1 MLSQSSS
8 FYVTLPSNGSKD
20 VYPNNK
26 PNSYKN
32 QFPRALQLDGEWEVA
47 LTELTYPGTSMS
59 IDRPVKIQICIF
71 RNDNLG
77 KLKGIRTN
85 QSPMLDTVYFE
96 LPLLYNLG
104 SHGQIFVIGE
114 EEVDNVESLDSLLIE
129 IPVGKYTPKSLVEKF
144 RQVLAAQ
151 VATIE
156 SSVKRPF
163 HHLME
168 LTFDE
173 MKNRVCSES
182 LHQVLIFYY
191 QEDDASSLFGLPK
204 LTDKKFSK
212 EFHLGKYEFP
222 LPPLVKDSKSLF
234 IYTDIIDNDLV
245 GDALVPLL
253 RTVDILDDLD
263 VIVHKAFDL
272 SYYKRV
278 IPSLLPSIEIQVNSE
293 TGALVNFES
302 GEVICLLHF
311 RKVSNK
317 R

>member
-1 MLSQSSS
+1 M
-8 FYVTLPSNGSKD
+8 
-20 VYPNNK
+20 
-26 PNSYKN
+26 
-32 QFPRALQLDGEWEVA
+32 
-47 LTELTYPGTSMS
+47 SMEK
-59 IDRPVKIQICIF
+59 PVKIQICIF
-71 RNDNLG
+71 RNDTLG
-77 KLKGIRTN
+77 KLKGRRTK
-85 QSPMLDTVYFE
+85 QTPEIDTIHFE

-104 SHGQIFVIGE
+104 SHGQIVVIGADD
-114 EEVDNVESLDSLLIE
+114 VDNVESMDNLVVE

-144 RQVLAAQ
+144 RQALAAQ

-156 SSVKRPF
+156 RSVKRPF

-222 LPPLVKDSKSLF
+222 LPPLVKVSKSLF

-263 VIVHKAFDL
+263 VIVHKSFDL

-278 IPSLLPSIEIQVNSE
+278 IRSVIPSIEIQINSE